1 MRFHI
6 LLCLLVPL
14 LGSSPAG
21 LESLSRMQGASVQN
35 PVKQFPPQPS
45 QPIRVSTNLIQVP
58 VSVTDAEGNAVKNLQ
73 KEDFLIEENG
83 TPVAIAHLGEPGETR
98 LEMVLVFDISGSVYA
113 SFDFEKQAATS
124 FLHKIF
130 RPRDEVSILSISSA
144 PKIVLNRATTLD
156 VALEG
161 LILLQPSA
169 AATSF
174 YDSVVAA
181 ARMLQEPADLQTR
194 RVQIVLSDGEDN
206 RSELQLADALREV
219 QRADCIFYSI
229 NPAGQSIRLNKLS
242 MRGQQGMETLAVQTG
257 GSAFLADKLQDLAGI
272 YGRIAAELQAQYLLS
287 YYAPDQK
294 ADGSFRRIA
303 VRVPKQPELRIRA
316 RQGYYA
322 RKAVAKWPVCLADPG
337 YGRFC
342 SCTAFLR

>member
-14 LGSSPAG
+14 LGPSPLG
-21 LESLSRMQGASVQN
+21 LEALGRMQGTSVQI
-35 PVKQFPPQPS
+35 PAKQFPPQPS

-58 VSVTDAEGNAVKNLQ
+58 VSVTDAAGNAVKTLQ

-83 TPVAIAHLGEPGETR
+83 IPVAIAHLGEPGETR

-113 SFDFEKQAATS
+113 RFDFEKEAAAS
-124 FLHKIF
+124 FLQKVF
-130 RPRDEVSILSISSA
+130 RLRDEVSILSISSA
-144 PKIVLNRATTLD
+144 PRIVLNRATAMG

-161 LILLQPSA
+161 LSLLKPSA
-169 AATSF
+169 ADTAF
-174 YDSVVAA
+174 YDSVIAA
-181 ARMLQEPADLQTR
+181 ARMFQDPADLETR

-206 RSELQLADALREV
+206 RSELQLADALREM

-229 NPAGQSIRLNKLS
+229 NPGGQSIRLNKLS
-242 MRGQQGMETLAVQTG
+242 LRGQQGMETLAAQTG
-257 GSAFLADKLQDLAGI
+257 GAAFLADKLQDLIGI

-294 ADGSFRRIA
+294 ADGSFRRVA

-322 RKAVAKWPVCLADPG
+322 RKAAAKEGTLPN
-337 YGRFC
+337 
-342 SCTAFLR
+342 

>member
-14 LGSSPAG
+14 VGSSPAG
-21 LESLSRMQGASVQN
+21 LEVLGRMQAAPVQN
-35 PVKQFPPQPS
+35 PVTQFPPQPS

-58 VSVTDAEGNAVKNLQ
+58 VSVTDAEGNAVKTLQ

-83 TPVAIAHLGEPGETR
+83 IPVAVAHLGEPGETR
-98 LEMVLVFDISGSVYA
+98 LEMVLVFDISGSVFA
-113 SFDFEKQAATS
+113 RFDFEKEAATS
-124 FLHKIF
+124 FLHQVF
-130 RPRDEVSILSISSA
+130 RPKDQVSILSISSA
-144 PKIVLNRATTLD
+144 PKIVMSRATTLG

-161 LILLQPSA
+161 LGLLRPSA
-169 AATSF
+169 ADTAF
-174 YDSVVAA
+174 FDSVVAA
-181 ARMLQEPADLQTR
+181 ARLWQEPVELETR

-219 QRADCIFYSI
+219 QQADCIFYSI
-229 NPAGQSIRLNKLS
+229 NPAGQSIRLNKIS
-242 MRGQQGMETLAVQTG
+242 MRGQQAMETLAAQTG

-287 YYAPDQK
+287 YYTPDQK
-294 ADGSFRRIA
+294 ADGSFRRIV
-303 VRVPKQPELRIRA
+303 VRAPNKAGLRIRS

-322 RKAVAKWPVCLADPG
+322 SKAASRQPQQ
-337 YGRFC
+337 
-342 SCTAFLR
+342 